1 MKFGLVP
8 TTLRIFA
15 RATAAQ
21 GMADCAL
28 GGGLVKQITQRLR
41 DGKISVIEIPAPVVT
56 PDGVLVDVRASLLSA
71 GTERAKVQTGKQSL
85 LGKARSRPDQVK
97 QVIEKAQRDGL
108 RDTVRAVRSRL
119 EQPSPL
125 GYSCAGVVLAVGD
138 RVSDVVPGDRVACG
152 GADYAVH
159 ADVVHVPGNL
169 CVPLRD
175 ELDFD
180 QGAFGTVGS
189 IALHGVRQADSRL
202 GERVGVIGLGL
213 VGQLAGQILRAAGCT
228 VVGIDL
234 SPELVA
240 RATRDG
246 AADVAFTR
254 ADLGD
259 RDLPAAAAGCDAVV
273 ITAAADSTD
282 PVELAARLCRD
293 RGRVVIV
300 GDVPMQLPRA
310 TYYGKEL
317 DLRLSR
323 SYGPGRY
330 DREYEERGLD
340 YPIGYV
346 RWTERR
352 NIAAFLNLVADG
364 RVSTESLVTARIDVD
379 DAEQAYER
387 LVSEQESPLG
397 IVIRY
402 DPTPEREP
410 SRTVAPAPRK
420 TAGTRVGV
428 IGAGSFAQ
436 STLIP
441 GLSAAGFELTSIASA
456 TGRSAHAAQAQ
467 FGFDR
472 LDGVEEL
479 VDADDLDVIAIASR
493 HATHAEL
500 AARALR
506 AGKAVFVE
514 KPPGL
519 TMEELDDLRR
529 ARAETGLPLLVGFNR
544 RHAPLAIEL
553 RQRIR
558 KPGLPFELLFR
569 VNAGALPADHWLN
582 DPDDGGGRLRGEGCH
597 FIDFACWFAGELPT
611 RVTAAMRAAPG
622 QTLAA
627 AQSFSVAL
635 DFGDGSLA
643 TVFYSAEG
651 GRELQKEYVEAH
663 SAGQSAA
670 LDDFKRDKGHKAQ
683 FAHLFEVVTGRTAQE
698 QPDPLDS
705 MAVTLAALR
714 SAETGTAV
722 AIRP

>member
-1 MKFGLVP
+1 
-8 TTLRIFA
+8 
-15 RATAAQ
+15 
-21 GMADCAL
+21 
-28 GGGLVKQITQRLR
+28 VKQITQRLR
-41 DGKISVIEIPAPVVT
+41 DGKISVIEVPAPIVT

-71 GTERAKVQTGKQSL
+71 GTERAKVQTGRQSL

-119 EQPSPL
+119 EQPSAL
-125 GYSCAGVVLAVGD
+125 GYSCSGVVLAVGD
-138 RVSDVVPGDRVACG
+138 RVSDLVPGDRVACG

-202 GERVGVIGLGL
+202 GERVAVVGLGL

-254 ADLGD
+254 GDLGD
-259 RDLPAAAAGCDAVV
+259 GEPPAAAGGCDAVV
-273 ITAAADSTD
+273 ITAAANSTD

-300 GDVPMQLPRA
+300 GDVTMELPRS

-317 DLRLSR
+317 ELRLSR

-352 NIAAFLNLVADG
+352 NIAAFLDLVAGG
-364 RVSTESLVTARIDVD
+364 RVDTEALVTARIEIDE
-379 DAEQAYER
+379 AEQAYER
-387 LVSEQESPLG
+387 LVSERESPLG

-402 DPTPEREP
+402 EETPAAPRAA
-410 SRTVAPAPRK
+410 VAPPARRA
-420 TAGTRVGV
+420 TTGTRVGV

-436 STLIP
+436 GTLIP
-441 GLSAAGFELTSIASA
+441 GLAAAGFELKAIASA
-456 TGRSAHAAQAQ
+456 TGRSAHAAQSQ
-467 FGFDR
+467 FGFER
-472 LDGVEEL
+472 LDGVDDVL
-479 VDADDLDVIAIASR
+479 AADDVDVVAIASR
-493 HATHAEL
+493 HSTHAEL
-500 AARALR
+500 ALGALR

-514 KPPGL
+514 KPPCL
-519 TMEELDDLRR
+519 TTDQLEQLRAATR
-529 ARAETGLPLLVGFNR
+529 ETGLPLVAGFNR
-544 RHAPLAIEL
+544 RHAPLSVEL
-553 RQRIR
+553 REEIR
-558 KPGLPFELLFR
+558 RPGRPFELLFR
-569 VNAGALPADHWLN
+569 VNAGALPDDHWLN
-582 DPDDGGGRLRGEGCH
+582 DLEDGGGRLRGEGCH
-597 FIDFACWFAGELPT
+597 FIDFACWFAGELPA
-611 RVTAAMRAAPG
+611 RVATTMRAAPG
-622 QTLAA
+622 RPLAA
-627 AQSFSVAL
+627 AQSFAVAL
-635 DFGDGSLA
+635 DFADGSLA
-643 TVFYSAEG
+643 TVLYSSAG
-651 GRELQKEYVEAH
+651 GRELGKEYVEAH
-663 SAGQSAA
+663 ADGRSAV
-670 LDDFKRDKGHKAQ
+670 LDDFKRDKGHAAQ
-683 FAHLFEVVTGRTAQE
+683 FVHLREVVTGRGEPLA
-698 QPDPLDS
+698 PDPLDS

-714 SAETGTAV
+714 SAESGQAV
-722 AIRP
+722 PVRP

>member
-1 MKFGLVP
+1 
-8 TTLRIFA
+8 
-15 RATAAQ
+15 
-21 GMADCAL
+21 
-28 GGGLVKQITQRLR
+28 VKQITQRLR
-41 DGKISVIEIPAPVVT
+41 DGKISVIDVPAPVVT
-56 PDGVLVDVRASLLSA
+56 PDGVLVDVRASVLSA
-71 GTERAKVQTGKQSL
+71 GTERAKVETGKQSL

-119 EQPSPL
+119 DQPSPL
-125 GYSCAGVVLAVGD
+125 GYSCAGVVLAVGE
-138 RVSDVVPGDRVACG
+138 RVSDIVPGDRVACG

-169 CVPLRD
+169 CVPLRE
-175 ELDFD
+175 ELSFD

-202 GERVGVIGLGL
+202 GERVAVIGLGL
-213 VGQLAGQILRAAGCT
+213 VGQLTGQILRAAGCT

-234 SPELVA
+234 SRDLVE

-246 AADVAFTR
+246 AADVGFTR

-259 RDLPAAAAGCDAVV
+259 GEPPAAAGGCDAVV
-273 ITAAADSTD
+273 ITAAANSTD

-300 GDVPMQLPRA
+300 GDVTMELPRS

-352 NIAAFLNLVADG
+352 NIAAFLDLVAGG
-364 RVSTESLVTARIDVD
+364 RVDTERLVTARIEVD

-387 LVSEQESPLG
+387 LVADRESPLG

-402 DPTPEREP
+402 DETAVE
-410 SRTVAPAPRK
+410 SRAPASRPSP
-420 TAGTRVGV
+420 TATGTRIGV

-441 GLSAAGFELTSIASA
+441 GLAAAGFELKAIASA
-456 TGRSAHAAQAQ
+456 TGRSAHAAQSQ
-467 FGFDR
+467 FGFER
-472 LDGVEEL
+472 LDGVDEL
-479 VDADDLDVIAIASR
+479 LGADDVDVVAIASR
-493 HATHAEL
+493 HSTHAEL
-500 AARALR
+500 AERALR

-514 KPPGL
+514 KPPCL
-519 TMEELDDLRR
+519 TTEELDRLR
-529 ARAETGLPLLVGFNR
+529 AATAETGLPLLAGFNR

-553 RQRIR
+553 RNGIR
-558 KPGLPFELLFR
+558 RPARPFELLFR
-569 VNAGALPADHWLN
+569 VNAGALPEGHWLN
-582 DPDDGGGRLRGEGCH
+582 DPSDGGGRLLGEGCH
-597 FIDFACWFAGELPT
+597 FIDFACWFAGDLPA
-611 RVTAAMRAAPG
+611 RVTTSMRAASG
-622 QTLAA
+622 QPLAT
-627 AQSFSVAL
+627 AQSFTVAL
-635 DFGDGSLA
+635 DFADGSLA
-643 TVFYSAEG
+643 TVFYSAAG
-651 GRELQKEYVEAH
+651 GRQLGKEYVEAH
-663 SAGQSAA
+663 ADGRSAV
-670 LDDFKRDKGHKAQ
+670 LEDFKRDKGHAAQ
-683 FAHLFEVVTGRTAQE
+683 FAHLREVVTGRAAPE
-698 QPDPLDS
+698 LPDPLDS

-714 SAETGTAV
+714 SAESGGAV
-722 AIRP
+722 AIRS

>member
-15 RATAAQ
+15 RATGAQ
-21 GMADCAL
+21 GMADCAVS
-28 GGGLVKQITQRLR
+28 GGLVKQITQRLR
-41 DGKISVIEIPAPVVT
+41 DGKISVIDVPAPVVT

-119 EQPSPL
+119 EEPSPL
-125 GYSCAGVVLAVGD
+125 GYSCSGVVLAVGE
-138 RVSDVVPGDRVACG
+138 RVADVVPGDRVACG

-202 GERVGVIGLGL
+202 GEQVGVIGLGL
-213 VGQLAGQILRAAGCT
+213 VGQLAGQILRAAGCR

-259 RDLPAAAAGCDAVV
+259 GEPPAARGCDAVV
-273 ITAAADSTD
+273 ITAATSSTD

-293 RGRVVIV
+293 RGRVVVV

-352 NIAAFLNLVADG
+352 NIAAFLDLIADA
-364 RVSTESLVTARIDVD
+364 RLDTESLVTARIEVD

-387 LVSEQESPLG
+387 LVGDEESPLG

-402 DPTPEREP
+402 DATPLEARG
-410 SRTVAPAPRK
+410 APAPRVR
-420 TAGTRVGV
+420 TEPIGTRVGV

-436 STLIP
+436 ATLIP
-441 GLSAAGFELTSIASA
+441 GLAAAGFELKAIASA
-456 TGRSAHAAQAQ
+456 TGRSAHAAQSR
-467 FGFDR
+467 FDFER
-472 LDGVEEL
+472 LDGVDEIL
-479 VDADDLDVIAIASR
+479 GADDVDVVAIASR
-493 HATHAEL
+493 HSTHADL
-500 AARALR
+500 AVRALA

-514 KPPGL
+514 KPPCL
-519 TMEELDDLRR
+519 TADELAELRD
-529 ARAETGLPLLVGFNR
+529 ARAASGLPLLVGFNR
-544 RHAPLAIEL
+544 RHAPLAIDI

-569 VNAGALPADHWLN
+569 VNAGSLPEGHWLN

-597 FIDFACWFAGELPT
+597 FVDFACWFAGELPA
-611 RVTAAMRAAPG
+611 RVTTSMRARAG
-622 QTLAA
+622 QQLAT
-627 AQSFSVAL
+627 AQSFNIAL
-635 DFGDGSLA
+635 DFADGSLA
-643 TVFYSAEG
+643 TIFYSAEG
-651 GRELQKEYVEAH
+651 GRQLQKEYVEAH

-670 LDDFKRDKGHKAQ
+670 LDDFKRDKGHKTQ
-683 FAHLFEVVTGRTAQE
+683 FVHLREVVTGNTVPE
-698 QPDPLDS
+698 NPDPLGS
-705 MAVTLAALR
+705 MGVTLAGLR
-714 SAETGTAV
+714 SAETGTAIAV
-722 AIRP
+722 RL

>member
-1 MKFGLVP
+1 
-8 TTLRIFA
+8 
-15 RATAAQ
+15 
-21 GMADCAL
+21 
-28 GGGLVKQITQRLR
+28 VKQITQRLR
-41 DGKISVIEIPAPVVT
+41 DGKISVIDVPAPVVT

-71 GTERAKVQTGKQSL
+71 GTERAKVETGKQSL

-119 EQPSPL
+119 DQPSPL
-125 GYSCAGVVLAVGD
+125 GYSCAGVVLAVGE
-138 RVSDVVPGDRVACG
+138 RVSDLVPGDRVACG

-169 CVPLRD
+169 CVPLRE
-175 ELDFD
+175 ELAFD

-202 GERVGVIGLGL
+202 GERVAVIGLGL
-213 VGQLAGQILRAAGCT
+213 VGQLTGQILRAAGCT
-228 VVGIDL
+228 VVGVDL
-234 SPELVA
+234 SQDLVE

-246 AADVAFTR
+246 AADVAFAR

-259 RDLPAAAAGCDAVV
+259 GEPPAQAAGCDAVV
-273 ITAAADSTD
+273 ITAAANSTD

-300 GDVPMQLPRA
+300 GDVTMELPRS

-352 NIAAFLNLVADG
+352 NIAAFLDLVAAG
-364 RVSTESLVTARIDVD
+364 RVDTEALVTARIGVD

-387 LVSEQESPLG
+387 LVGDRESPLG

-402 DPTPEREP
+402 DETPVEP
-410 SRTVAPAPRK
+410 RAPASRPSA
-420 TAGTRVGV
+420 TATGTRVGV

-441 GLSAAGFELTSIASA
+441 GLAAAGLELKAIASA
-456 TGRSAHAAQAQ
+456 TGRSAHAAQSQ
-467 FGFDR
+467 FGFER
-472 LDGVEEL
+472 LDGVDEL
-479 VDADDLDVIAIASR
+479 LGADDVDLVAIASR
-493 HATHAEL
+493 HSTHAEL
-500 AARALR
+500 AEKALR

-514 KPPGL
+514 KPPCL
-519 TMEELDDLRR
+519 TADELERLR
-529 ARAETGLPLLVGFNR
+529 AATEETGLPLVAGFNR
-544 RHAPLAIEL
+544 RHAPLAVEL
-553 RQRIR
+553 RDGVRR
-558 KPGLPFELLFR
+558 PGRPFELLFR
-569 VNAGALPADHWLN
+569 VNAGPLPDDHWLN
-582 DPDDGGGRLRGEGCH
+582 DPADGGGRLLGEGCH
-597 FIDFACWFAGELPT
+597 FIDFACWFAGELPA
-611 RVTAAMRAAPG
+611 RVTTAMRAAPG
-622 QTLAA
+622 QPLAT
-627 AQSFSVAL
+627 AQSFTVAL
-635 DFGDGSLA
+635 DFADGSLA
-643 TVFYSAEG
+643 TVFYSAAG
-651 GRELQKEYVEAH
+651 GREVGKEYVEAH
-663 SAGQSAA
+663 ADGHSAV
-670 LDDFKRDKGHKAQ
+670 LDDFRRDKGHDAQ
-683 FAHLFEVVTGRTAQE
+683 FAHLREVVTGRMAPE

-714 SAETGTAV
+714 SAESGGAV
-722 AIRP
+722 AVRS